1 MQANGSSSARAAL
14 WTALVCALIPIVCL
28 AIPMYV
34 IWPFRPQQADQL
46 AFALTLRRFAPWI
59 STLCALAA
67 IYAVIAAF
75 MRPIRVMS
83 RVVLVGLAAI
93 STVACCL
100 TFVNIFEVMFHPYP
114 APAFGPVNAA
124 LVDAEDKV
132 LSVKI
137 GGEAHAYPI
146 RMMGYHHIVND
157 SVGNVPIAVTY
168 CTLCHAGLV
177 WSRVL
182 DGATLHFR
190 LAGINN
196 GNALMRD
203 EETNSIWQQSTG
215 QAIFGPF
222 KGRQLQ
228 LIHSDELTF
237 ALWRAEE
244 AQGLVLKPDA
254 EYSSHYETKDW
265 EKQVESTHTV
275 IDTRKSGIGPHE
287 LMLGILMPGESK
299 AYPVKDILAARLIQ
313 DQVDG
318 TNILLVVGPD
328 DASLRV
334 FQADIDGGPAT
345 FVPLQKVPQSGNGG
359 IMQDSWTASV
369 WDFRG
374 CAIQGKLAGHCLKPI
389 DSNKDFWFD
398 WMNHHPSTKIFKG

>member
-1 MQANGSSSARAAL
+1 
-14 WTALVCALIPIVCL
+14 
-28 AIPMYV
+28 
-34 IWPFRPQQADQL
+34 
-46 AFALTLRRFAPWI
+46 
-59 STLCALAA
+59 
-67 IYAVIAAF
+67 
-75 MRPIRVMS
+75 
-83 RVVLVGLAAI
+83 
-93 STVACCL
+93 
-100 TFVNIFEVMFHPYP
+100 
-114 APAFGPVNAA
+114 
-124 LVDAEDKV
+124 
-132 LSVKI
+132 
-137 GGEAHAYPI
+137 
-146 RMMGYHHIVND
+146 
-157 SVGNVPIAVTY
+157 
-168 CTLCHAGLV
+168 
-177 WSRVL
+177 
-182 DGATLHFR
+182 
-190 LAGINN
+190 
-196 GNALMRD
+196 MRD